1 MVCYN
6 CKKLGHI
13 KRDCQEKHSLGWV
26 NGEPCRFHLD
36 TGADIIT
43 VPQNFVKESQYTGE
57 VYNIQ
62 LGNLKHES
70 IKMDE
75 IMLKVEGKTQ
85 PWKVDVIEGIGGE
98 TLLGVE
104 HPVTLSL
111 FGKSLSTTN
120 GDDPVLE
127 VDQAEVLLIMSD
139 TSGGVCAITRAKSQ
153 AQVDEIAQHEAANA
167 KDGAV
172 PIPLTHPMSATSPRC
187 SRMKCK
193 FGLTS
198 IMPTTDFSEINV
210 ESNDEVEVTASP
222 SVNSREGEGTQTKDV
237 VEKKE
242 DLESSLVEA
251 DSIVGLEKVEP
262 NGEALLLDITHYRDG
277 IGELIA

>member
-6 CKKLGHI
+6 FKKLGHI
-13 KRDCQEKHSLGWV
+13 KCDCREKHSLGWV
-26 NGEPCRFHLD
+26 RSPRPQLPVLKRQGKINGEPCRFHLD
-36 TGADIIT
+36 TGADITT

-98 TLLGVE
+98 ALLGVE

-111 FGKSLSTTN
+111 FGKSLSTMN

-153 AQVDEIAQHEAANA
+153 DQVDEITQHEAANA

-172 PIPLTHPMSATSPRC
+172 PIPLTLPTSAVSPRH
-187 SRMKCK
+187 S
-193 FGLTS
+193 
-198 IMPTTDFSEINV
+198 
-210 ESNDEVEVTASP
+210 
-222 SVNSREGEGTQTKDV
+222 
-237 VEKKE
+237 
-242 DLESSLVEA
+242 
-251 DSIVGLEKVEP
+251 
-262 NGEALLLDITHYRDG
+262 
-277 IGELIA
+277 

>member
-1 MVCYN
+1 MGISLLTLRWCVTIL
-6 CKKLGHI
+6 KKLGHI
-13 KRDCQEKHSLGWV
+13 KRDCREKHSLGWV
-26 NGEPCRFHLD
+26 RSPRPQLTVLKRQGKINGEPCRFHLD
-36 TGADIIT
+36 IGADITT

-75 IMLKVEGKTQ
+75 ILLKVEGKTQ

-98 TLLGVE
+98 ALLGVE

-111 FGKSLSTTN
+111 FGKSLSTMN

-153 AQVDEIAQHEAANA
+153 DQVDEITQHEAANA

-172 PIPLTHPMSATSPRC
+172 PIPLTLPTSAASPRH
-187 SRMKCK
+187 S
-193 FGLTS
+193 
-198 IMPTTDFSEINV
+198 
-210 ESNDEVEVTASP
+210 
-222 SVNSREGEGTQTKDV
+222 
-237 VEKKE
+237 
-242 DLESSLVEA
+242 
-251 DSIVGLEKVEP
+251 
-262 NGEALLLDITHYRDG
+262 
-277 IGELIA
+277 